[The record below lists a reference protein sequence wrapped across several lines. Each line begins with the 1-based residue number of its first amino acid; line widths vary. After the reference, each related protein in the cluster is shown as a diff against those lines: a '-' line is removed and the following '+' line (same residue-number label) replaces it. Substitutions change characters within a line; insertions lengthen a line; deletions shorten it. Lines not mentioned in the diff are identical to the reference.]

1 MNTFFKTKDYEQ
13 IKREKSIATGLV
25 NTYQKDL
32 ANKEASNTKLL
43 KEVDELKFQLSFNAE
58 LAEKDKEL
66 YNLKAK
72 TKLTEQQI
80 IELTAQVMKLKEDVQ
95 ISHASSQAKS
105 KEFKE
110 LESQLRLD
118 LDLSQK
124 QYTEI
129 QEAERL
135 LRTNLN
141 ALKPV
146 YEKFKLSVVHLV
158 NSMPDRSLSDD
169 ISDDILFKELKTITD
184 ICSTRAEIIEDLNV
198 HLGSSVQAQSDLL
211 ESIVNFAG
219 RITEIGANLAI
230 KGITELILE

>member
-1 MNTFFKTKDYEQ
+1 M
-13 IKREKSIATGLV
+13 
-25 NTYQKDL
+25 
-32 ANKEASNTKLL
+32 
-43 KEVDELKFQLSFNAE
+43 KFQLSFNAE

-169 ISDDILFKELKTITD
+169 ISDDILFKELKTITE

-230 KGITELILE
+230 KGKLN